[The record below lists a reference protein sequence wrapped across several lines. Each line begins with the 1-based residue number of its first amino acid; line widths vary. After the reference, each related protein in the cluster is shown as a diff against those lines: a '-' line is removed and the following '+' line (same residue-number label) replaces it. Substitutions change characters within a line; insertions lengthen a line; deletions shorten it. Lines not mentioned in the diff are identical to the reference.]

1 MKKYFYETTGMYID
15 WDQLKKLPEINTLID
30 IGVGDL
36 GTPDLYQRFPK
47 SKLILVDPL
56 DEAEQYAKT
65 NLTNRD
71 YIFHKYAVGNIEEE
85 RIINIEER
93 TGRSTLLNV
102 TELNYEGDP
111 VDKKQVKIK
120 TLDSLVEVKSLGKI
134 GIKIDTEGF
143 ELDVI
148 KGATKTLTKSE
159 FVLAEVRHNHQS
171 FDEQYKLH
179 EFVDLMYKNKFS
191 LTMILTAKPLIADLC
206 FERNTK

>member
-15 WDQLKKLPEINTLID
+15 WDQISKLPEINTLID

-47 SKLILVDPL
+47 SKLILIDPL
-56 DEAEQYAKT
+56 DEAEKYVKK
-65 NLTNRD
+65 NLNHRD
-71 YIFHKYAVGNIEEE
+71 YTFHKYAVGNIEEE
-85 RIINIEER
+85 RTINIEEK

-102 TELNYEGDP
+102 TEINYEGEP
-111 VDKKQVKIK
+111 VDKKKVLIK
-120 TLDSLVEVKSLGKI
+120 TLDSLLEGKELGKI

-148 KGATKTLTKSE
+148 KGATKTLERSE

-171 FDEQYKLH
+171 FDKQYKLC
-179 EFVDLMYKNKFS
+179 EFVDLMYENKFS
-191 LTMILTAKPLIADLC
+191 LNMILTAKPLIADLC
-206 FERNTK
+206 FLKRKK